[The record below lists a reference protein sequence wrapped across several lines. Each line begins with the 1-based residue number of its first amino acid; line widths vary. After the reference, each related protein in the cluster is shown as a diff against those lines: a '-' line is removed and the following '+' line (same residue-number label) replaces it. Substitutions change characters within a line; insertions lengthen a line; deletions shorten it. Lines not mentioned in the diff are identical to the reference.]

1 MATAR
6 EIYHAH
12 PTQDEI
18 EDVLGQRLIAVLG
31 TLNEDGSI
39 HLTYLLFL
47 FEKGR
52 FYLETSSVTRKA
64 RNVAARGI
72 GSILV
77 QGRASSGRN
86 LMVEAEGDARLI
98 GLPEAQDVNH
108 RIRAKY
114 LVPDAVDAIDEAWVR
129 FDDVAIEVVGSR
141 LRSWTG
147 EVLAA
152 STVAALGRSYGEIWQ
167 PD

>member
-1 MATAR
+1 VATAR

-12 PTQDEI
+12 PAQDEI
-18 EDVLGQRLIAVLG
+18 DDVLGQRLIAVLG

-47 FEKGR
+47 FENGR

-64 RNVAARGI
+64 RNVAARGT
-72 GSILV
+72 GSILI

-98 GLPEAQDVNH
+98 GLPEAQDINH

-114 LVPDAVDAIDEAWVR
+114 IVADAVDAIDEAWVR
-129 FDDVAIEVVGSR
+129 FDDVAIEVSATR
-141 LRSWTG
+141 WRSWTG
-147 EVLAA
+147 DVLAA
-152 STVAALGRSYGEIWQ
+152 STEAALGRSYGEIWQ